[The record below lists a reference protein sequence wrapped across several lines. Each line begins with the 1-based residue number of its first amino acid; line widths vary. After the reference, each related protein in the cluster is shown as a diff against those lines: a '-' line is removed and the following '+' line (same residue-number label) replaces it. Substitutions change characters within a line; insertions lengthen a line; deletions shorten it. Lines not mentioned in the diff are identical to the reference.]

1 MSMKGFTLFEVL
13 LTMFLLTF
21 GFLALS
27 EAMSVGLFAGG
38 DHESHLVANNLAVE
52 KMEELKN
59 KTYANV
65 ASEAKAA
72 VSGFTPFQ
80 REVAVTVP
88 QANLKQATVTVY
100 WYNKSDE
107 LSTSLVTYVSNI

>member
-1 MSMKGFTLFEVL
+1 MTTKGFTLFEVL

-59 KTYANV
+59 KSYANI
-65 ASEAKAA
+65 ATEAKAA
-72 VSGFTPFQ
+72 VSGFTHFQ
-80 REVAVTVP
+80 REVVVTLP
-88 QANLKQATVTVY
+88 QADLKQATVRVY

-107 LSTSLVTYVSNI
+107 LNTSLVTYFSNL